1 MYFGTRFLPLALL
14 FLVLSLFSA
23 SQCLAQKTAPP
34 LQTEAAAAPANL
46 LVNAGQGKI
55 TDQGNA
61 ALQPEEV
68 PVPINAEKIDEA
80 AEALGK
86 RIDHIGLN
94 ASIKV
99 GRWID
104 AKAFYGITWLKL
116 FVCFGLVLL
125 VMALERSVRYAIA
138 MRLNRKAGICEAR
151 WGDRLLEAVSRPIS
165 LFIRVY
171 GIYWALSPIWSYFD
185 SPGGSN
191 LVHRLTGKAADLGGT
206 IAFFWFLYRFILV
219 IDCQI
224 RRWVASTD
232 NSINEMLVPLVSK
245 TVRGFVIV
253 IGGML
258 VLQNVS
264 GIEIGPLVASLGIG
278 GLAFALAGKDSIANF
293 LGSLTILLDK
303 PFHTGERIVIDKH
316 DGFVEGVGFRST
328 RLRTLQ
334 GSLVSIPNEKIIN
347 SPLENIG
354 RRTHLRWQTDL
365 ALICETPPEK
375 IEMAVEI
382 IQDILRNHEGMH
394 EDYPPRVFFNG
405 FNDWNLNISVHAW
418 YFPADYWKYQEWIQK
433 TCLEIMRRFRRKN
446 IEFAYPTQAV
456 YQLGQE
462 QPLEL
467 APKSVARL

>member
-14 FLVLSLFSA
+14 LLLLSLFSA
-23 SQCLAQKTAPP
+23 SQCPAQKTAPP
-34 LQTEAAAAPANL
+34 QQTEVAANPP
-46 LVNAGQGKI
+46 VNGVQGKT
-55 TDQGNA
+55 TDQGNS
-61 ALQPEEV
+61 ALQPEDV

-80 AEALGK
+80 GEALGK
-86 RIDHIGLN
+86 RIDHMGRN

-125 VMALERSVRYAIA
+125 VIALERSVRYVIA
-138 MRLNRKAGICEAR
+138 MRLNRKAGMCEAK
-151 WGDRLLEAVSRPIS
+151 WGDRLLEAVSKPVT

-191 LVHRLTGKAADLGGT
+191 LVHRVAGKAADLGGT
-206 IAFFWFLYRFILV
+206 IAFFWFLYRFIHV

-224 RRWVASTD
+224 RKWVASTD

-245 TVRGFVIV
+245 TVRVFIIV
-253 IGGML
+253 VGGML

-303 PFHTGERIVIDKH
+303 PFHAGERIVIDKH

-328 RLRTLQ
+328 RIRTLQ

-354 RRTHLRWQTDL
+354 RRTYLRWHTDL
-365 ALICETPPEK
+365 GLVYETPPEK

-382 IQDILRNHEGMH
+382 IQDILRNHEGMR

-418 YFPADYWKYQEWIQK
+418 YFPADYWRYQEWIQK
-433 TCLEIMRRFRRKN
+433 TCLEIMHRFRKKN
-446 IEFAYPTQAV
+446 IEFAYPTQTI

-467 APKSVARL
+467 APKRVAGL